1 MLVGK
6 FKNIYIYF
14 FFFSNIKISK
24 HQTSI
29 LVIRDSALSV
39 NQILHSPY
47 IISYAPSMERKP
59 RQKLPFPTSIAIF
72 RHININPK
80 LYFFLSFFFSRH
92 ALIDQIDWK
101 TSSVRKAKTKRAI
114 LFGLSSAHLKSHQHK
129 CALSCKDS
137 SALKCIKSIIENN
150 IY

>member
-1 MLVGK
+1 ML
-6 FKNIYIYF
+6 

-72 RHININPK
+72 
-80 LYFFLSFFFSRH
+80 FFLETLTANPNYISFFFFSSRH
-92 ALIDQIDWK
+92 AVIDQIDRS
-101 TSSVRKAKTKRAI
+101 TSSVRKAKTKSAI
-114 LFGLSSAHLKSHQHK
+114 LFGLSSADLKSHQHK

>member
-1 MLVGK
+1 MRNIWCTPQQLIVIANSLYLSFSFSFFFSSCMLRITIGASWQVQEY
-6 FKNIYIYF
+6 IYIL
-14 FFFSNIKISK
+14 FFSNIKISK

-80 LYFFLSFFFSRH
+80 LYVFLSFFFSPCSYWPDR
-92 ALIDQIDWK
+92 L
-101 TSSVRKAKTKRAI
+101 
-114 LFGLSSAHLKSHQHK
+114 
-129 CALSCKDS
+129 
-137 SALKCIKSIIENN
+137 EN
-150 IY
+150 I